1 MVLIRLGLN
10 IILLWFKSLRERDI
24 IKICYLFY
32 NEGMSQI
39 EIGAKMEMSR
49 WKVGRVIKDA
59 RERGLITI
67 TINHPQVDLTETEIK
82 IAKKFGIKQAIVVG
96 INEFSGESPLDQ
108 IGAAGAQYLASI
120 IHRYRIL
127 GVTWGLTMS
136 HVAKKLPK
144 IETTRLELAQIG
156 GGIGTIEG
164 TDNPALTTMLGEKM
178 SANAHVI
185 QAPIIVRNK
194 SIRDTL
200 FKENKIQ
207 ETLKIARKADIVMFG
222 VGLVA
227 AESLLWQSGFL
238 GPKEA
243 ATLKKAGAVG
253 AICGRFFN
261 DLGNQCWQDLADRTI
276 GLGLNELKKIKH
288 KVLIATGKEKLQ
300 SILGALK
307 GNLVDVLIID
317 QDTAENLL
325 N

>member
-1 MVLIRLGLN
+1 M
-10 IILLWFKSLRERDI
+10 RERDI

-32 NEGMSQI
+32 NEGLSQV

-59 RERGLITI
+59 RDRGLITI

-82 IAKKFGIKQAIVVG
+82 IAKKFGIKQTIVVA

-108 IGAAGAQYLASI
+108 IGAAGAQYLASV
-120 IHRYRIL
+120 IHRYRVL

-136 HVAKKLPK
+136 HVAKNLPQ
-144 IETTRLELAQIG
+144 IETDRLELAQIG

-164 TDNPALTTMLGEKM
+164 TDNPALTMMLGQKL

-194 SIRDTL
+194 AIRDTL
-200 FKENKIQ
+200 FKENKIR
-207 ETLKIARKADIVMFG
+207 ETLEIAKKADIVMFG
-222 VGLVA
+222 VGLVG

-238 GPKEA
+238 DSKEA
-243 ATLKKAGAVG
+243 TILKKAGAVG

-261 DLGNQCWQDLADRTI
+261 DHGNQCWQDLADRTI
-276 GLGLNELKKIKH
+276 GLSLNELKMIKH
-288 KVLIATGKEKLQ
+288 KILIAVGKEKLQ
-300 SILGALK
+300 GILGALK
-307 GNLVDVLIID
+307 GDLVDVLIVD
-317 QDTAENLL
+317 METAQRLL
-325 N
+325 DK

>member
-1 MVLIRLGLN
+1 M
-10 IILLWFKSLRERDI
+10 RERDI

-39 EIGAKMEMSR
+39 EIGTKMEMSR

-82 IAKKFGIKQAIVVG
+82 LAKKFDLKQSIVVD
-96 INEFSGESPLDQ
+96 INEFSDNSPLDQ

-120 IHRYRIL
+120 IHHYRVL

-136 HVAKKLPK
+136 HVAKYLPK
-144 IETTRLELAQIG
+144 IEPVGLELAQIG

-164 TDNPALTTMLGEKM
+164 TDNPALTTMLGQKM
-178 SANAHVI
+178 SANAHII

-200 FKENKIQ
+200 FKEDKIR
-207 ETLKIARKADIVMFG
+207 ETLEIAKKADIVMFG
-222 VGLVA
+222 VGLVSS
-227 AESLLWQSGFL
+227 ESLLWQSGIL

-243 ATLKKAGAVG
+243 ATLKKASAVG

-261 DLGNQCWQDLADRTI
+261 DQGEQCWQALADRTI
-276 GLGLNELKKIKH
+276 GLSLNELKKIKH
-288 KVLIATGKEKLQ
+288 KILIAVGKEKLQ
-300 SILGALK
+300 AILGALK
-307 GNLVDVLIID
+307 GNLVDVLIVD
-317 QDTAENLL
+317 KETAHWLL
-325 N
+325 NN